1 MLLLITDTSGRN
13 GIVAVARALQAGKQ
27 DQIQILESVPL
38 AGGTFS
44 AQLVPQIA
52 ALLEK
57 HGLSK
62 SQIDAFVVVSGPGSF
77 TGLRVGLAAIK
88 ALAEILQKPIVPVS
102 FLEVV
107 ARAARI
113 DGRII
118 ALLDA
123 GRGQLYSGEYE
134 ISGARAQLIQEH
146 LIAREALP
154 DLSRAVAISTPD
166 ATLAGLSREAGL
178 RTFELKAIP
187 PEMIALLGWSK
198 LCDGEIASPEQ
209 LDANYVRRSDQIFG
223 TPSSATPQPS
233 KIRTATPDDIPL
245 LLQLEREST
254 TAAHWT
260 LQQYTDLFRDGAA
273 ASRLVLLVEK
283 DDVLLGFIVAHHIAS
298 EWELEN
304 IVVSSNERR
313 KGIGARLMQGLM
325 DALGHSASEF
335 LFLEVRE
342 SNHSARRFYQKTGF
356 QQAGVRKAY
365 YRDPPEDAILYRLQ
379 LRKLM

>member
-62 SQIDAFVVVSGPGSF
+62 NQIDAFVVVSGPGSF

-102 FLEVV
+102 FLEVL
-107 ARAARI
+107 ARAAGI

-187 PEMIALLGWSK
+187 PEMIAVLGWSK

-233 KIRTATPDDIPL
+233 TSKP
-245 LLQLEREST
+245 
-254 TAAHWT
+254 
-260 LQQYTDLFRDGAA
+260 
-273 ASRLVLLVEK
+273 
-283 DDVLLGFIVAHHIAS
+283 
-298 EWELEN
+298 
-304 IVVSSNERR
+304 
-313 KGIGARLMQGLM
+313 
-325 DALGHSASEF
+325 
-335 LFLEVRE
+335 
-342 SNHSARRFYQKTGF
+342 
-356 QQAGVRKAY
+356 
-365 YRDPPEDAILYRLQ
+365 
-379 LRKLM
+379 

>member
-62 SQIDAFVVVSGPGSF
+62 TQIDAFVVVSGPGSF

-107 ARAARI
+107 ARAAGI

-166 ATLAGLSREAGL
+166 ATLAGFSREAGL

-187 PEMIALLGWSK
+187 PEMIAVLGWSK

-233 KIRTATPDDIPL
+233 TSKP
-245 LLQLEREST
+245 
-254 TAAHWT
+254 
-260 LQQYTDLFRDGAA
+260 
-273 ASRLVLLVEK
+273 
-283 DDVLLGFIVAHHIAS
+283 
-298 EWELEN
+298 
-304 IVVSSNERR
+304 
-313 KGIGARLMQGLM
+313 
-325 DALGHSASEF
+325 
-335 LFLEVRE
+335 
-342 SNHSARRFYQKTGF
+342 
-356 QQAGVRKAY
+356 
-365 YRDPPEDAILYRLQ
+365 
-379 LRKLM
+379 

>member
-1 MLLLITDTSGRN
+1 VLLLITDTSGRN
-13 GIVAVARALQAGKQ
+13 GIVAVARALQASKQ

-107 ARAARI
+107 ARAAGI

-187 PEMIALLGWSK
+187 PEVIAVLGWSK

-233 KIRTATPDDIPL
+233 TSKP
-245 LLQLEREST
+245 
-254 TAAHWT
+254 
-260 LQQYTDLFRDGAA
+260 
-273 ASRLVLLVEK
+273 
-283 DDVLLGFIVAHHIAS
+283 
-298 EWELEN
+298 
-304 IVVSSNERR
+304 
-313 KGIGARLMQGLM
+313 
-325 DALGHSASEF
+325 
-335 LFLEVRE
+335 
-342 SNHSARRFYQKTGF
+342 
-356 QQAGVRKAY
+356 
-365 YRDPPEDAILYRLQ
+365 
-379 LRKLM
+379 

>member
-102 FLEVV
+102 FLEVL
-107 ARAARI
+107 ARAAGI

-187 PEMIALLGWSK
+187 PEMIAVLGWSK

-233 KIRTATPDDIPL
+233 TSKP
-245 LLQLEREST
+245 
-254 TAAHWT
+254 
-260 LQQYTDLFRDGAA
+260 
-273 ASRLVLLVEK
+273 
-283 DDVLLGFIVAHHIAS
+283 
-298 EWELEN
+298 
-304 IVVSSNERR
+304 
-313 KGIGARLMQGLM
+313 
-325 DALGHSASEF
+325 
-335 LFLEVRE
+335 
-342 SNHSARRFYQKTGF
+342 
-356 QQAGVRKAY
+356 
-365 YRDPPEDAILYRLQ
+365 
-379 LRKLM
+379 

>member
-107 ARAARI
+107 ARAAGI

-154 DLSRAVAISTPD
+154 DLSRAVVISTPD

-187 PEMIALLGWSK
+187 PEMIAVLGWSK

-233 KIRTATPDDIPL
+233 TSKP
-245 LLQLEREST
+245 
-254 TAAHWT
+254 
-260 LQQYTDLFRDGAA
+260 
-273 ASRLVLLVEK
+273 
-283 DDVLLGFIVAHHIAS
+283 
-298 EWELEN
+298 
-304 IVVSSNERR
+304 
-313 KGIGARLMQGLM
+313 
-325 DALGHSASEF
+325 
-335 LFLEVRE
+335 
-342 SNHSARRFYQKTGF
+342 
-356 QQAGVRKAY
+356 
-365 YRDPPEDAILYRLQ
+365 
-379 LRKLM
+379 

>member
-1 MLLLITDTSGRN
+1 VLLLITDTSGRN

-27 DQIQILESVPL
+27 GQIQILESVPL

-107 ARAARI
+107 ARAAGI

-154 DLSRAVAISTPD
+154 DLSRAVGISTPD

-187 PEMIALLGWSK
+187 PEIIAVLGWSK

-233 KIRTATPDDIPL
+233 TSKP
-245 LLQLEREST
+245 
-254 TAAHWT
+254 
-260 LQQYTDLFRDGAA
+260 
-273 ASRLVLLVEK
+273 
-283 DDVLLGFIVAHHIAS
+283 
-298 EWELEN
+298 
-304 IVVSSNERR
+304 
-313 KGIGARLMQGLM
+313 
-325 DALGHSASEF
+325 
-335 LFLEVRE
+335 
-342 SNHSARRFYQKTGF
+342 
-356 QQAGVRKAY
+356 
-365 YRDPPEDAILYRLQ
+365 
-379 LRKLM
+379 

>member
-57 HGLSK
+57 HDLSK

-107 ARAARI
+107 ARAAGI

-154 DLSRAVAISTPD
+154 DLSRAVVISTPD

-187 PEMIALLGWSK
+187 PEMIAVLGWSK

-233 KIRTATPDDIPL
+233 TSKP
-245 LLQLEREST
+245 
-254 TAAHWT
+254 
-260 LQQYTDLFRDGAA
+260 
-273 ASRLVLLVEK
+273 
-283 DDVLLGFIVAHHIAS
+283 
-298 EWELEN
+298 
-304 IVVSSNERR
+304 
-313 KGIGARLMQGLM
+313 
-325 DALGHSASEF
+325 
-335 LFLEVRE
+335 
-342 SNHSARRFYQKTGF
+342 
-356 QQAGVRKAY
+356 
-365 YRDPPEDAILYRLQ
+365 
-379 LRKLM
+379 